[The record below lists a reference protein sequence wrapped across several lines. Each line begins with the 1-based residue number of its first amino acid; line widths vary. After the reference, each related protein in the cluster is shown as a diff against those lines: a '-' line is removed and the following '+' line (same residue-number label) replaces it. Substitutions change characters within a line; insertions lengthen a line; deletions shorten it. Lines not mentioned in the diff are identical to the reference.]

1 MDVKIEIKQKITL
14 QENKNALPWLASGI
28 WHLACQTYALNLI
41 DSHSGQNRAPQLFL
55 SPKSFRVAKSTP
67 FSTKLSSISKLLS
80 KSSLFF
86 VPLVLLSYTQGT
98 QALMASTANTIEGS
112 APYLS
117 FDGGITKIEKSRDAL
132 WVSYEDNGKKVLYTP
147 DNNPSSEDN
156 PILLPE
162 TVKTFT
168 DINMVIPKDIPIL
181 DDYNNQVNFSFSHDK
196 GYFFDDDGD
205 NIAWGQGVMRLAFLI
220 GEQTFRRSDF
230 IDPCWDTYQVNIS
243 FDYAVVYSDYGI
255 PNQNM
260 YDNDR
265 VSYYVKPTVS
275 HPYSCWLFP
284 SGHYG
289 ILVEDNVTG
298 HWAGNYMQPKG
309 YLVQDIN
316 QPSTNFPTG
325 GSNAFDFVLT
335 FTGANFDDLS
345 FSKQPADSKVNL
357 SFEQVSNSMTGQYIK
372 NKVKVNLLGPVI
384 GQADISFTPTTFT
397 IFADKAQTIPIY
409 RFRLNHW
416 FVVTNDQVARNFTK
430 TKEYCESLGY
440 RLPTVSELTN
450 YKAPDI
456 GWDHG
461 YPPNMNM
468 YPVKQIGGGLISE
481 WGTLGFYTTGF
492 YSASYWTS
500 NHHKDN
506 NYYSVYMHGA
516 VISNPITDEFDQ
528 ALCVSP

>member
-1 MDVKIEIKQKITL
+1 MYSLT
-14 QENKNALPWLASGI
+14 S
-28 WHLACQTYALNLI
+28 
-41 DSHSGQNRAPQLFL
+41 LFL
-55 SPKSFRVAKSTP
+55 SKKTFV
-67 FSTKLSSISKLLS
+67 
-80 KSSLFF
+80 FF
-86 VPLVLLSYTQGT
+86 VLLPFM
-98 QALMASTANTIEGS
+98 MAMFNPAHAVFLSLEATTAQEIQGS

-117 FDGGITKIEKSRDAL
+117 FDGGVTKIEKSRDAL
-132 WVSYEDNGKKVLYTP
+132 WISYEDNGKKVIYTP

-162 TVKTFT
+162 SVKTFT
-168 DINMVIPKDIPIL
+168 DINMVIPKDIPML
-181 DDYNNQVNFSFSHDK
+181 DDYNNYVNFSFNHEE

-205 NIAWGQGVMRLAFLI
+205 DIFWGQGRMSLI
-220 GEQTFRRSDF
+220 IWMGEYTYRRTDL

-243 FDYAVVYSDYGI
+243 FDHAVVYSDYGI
-255 PNQNM
+255 PNHNM
-260 YDNDR
+260 YEKDS
-265 VSYYVKPTVS
+265 VSYYVKPTAS

-289 ILVEDNVTG
+289 ILMEDNVTG

-335 FTGANFDDLS
+335 FVGTNFDDLS

-357 SFEQVSNSMTGQYIK
+357 SFEQVRNNMTGQYVN
-372 NKVKVNLLGPVI
+372 NKVKVNLLGPVV
-384 GQADISFTPTTFT
+384 GQADMSFTPTTFT

-416 FVVTNDQVARNFTK
+416 FVVSDDHVARDFSETN
-430 TKEYCESLGY
+430 EYCESFGY

-461 YPPNMNM
+461 YFPNMNM

-481 WGTLGFYTTGF
+481 WGTLGYYNAAGF
-492 YSASYWTS
+492 NGASYWTS

-506 NYYSVYMHGA
+506 NYYSVYMYGGVA
-516 VISNPITDEFDQ
+516 SSPATDAFYQ
-528 ALCVSP
+528 ALCVSL